1 MRITNSI
8 SLRLTGTLFLT
19 AILFLPSASL
29 AQTNDAPSDT
39 ASARNVVPATAD
51 WTGNYSYLWAAPTGR
66 TLGQG
71 ELLVG
76 IRFVPDAPAP
86 LLDYGLTDR
95 ITLMSGYVFRSYG
108 TSPEGTPLQ
117 DGQAKIGASLQIGS
131 ADAPVAI
138 RAQAHLPINHWLGRQ
153 LGDVEL
159 MGVRQWGDA
168 RTALTAGAGWRGY
181 RSLCR
186 PEWELCREDWQGNW
200 FALGGGYVSLGN
212 YVQLVS
218 ENYLRSGSVET
229 STGVRAGARGF
240 TVGAAVGC
248 GAFAGMGVG
257 ADCRGIQLNAS
268 YQFRFNRER

>member
-1 MRITNSI
+1 MQITNCI
-8 SLRLTGTLFLT
+8 SLRLARTLLF
-19 AILFLPSASL
+19 AILLFLPAVSL
-29 AQTNDAPSDT
+29 AQTSNAPSDT
-39 ASARNVVPATAD
+39 ASTRNAGPAPAD
-51 WTGNYSYLWAAPTGR
+51 WTGNPSYLWVAPTGR

-76 IRFVPDAPAP
+76 VRGVPDAPAP
-86 LLDYGLTDR
+86 LLDYGLTNR
-95 ITLMSGYVFRSYG
+95 LTLMSGYVFRSHG
-108 TSPEGTPLQ
+108 TSPEGTPIQ
-117 DGQAKIGASLQIGS
+117 DGEARIGANLQVGS

-168 RTALTAGAGWRGY
+168 RTALTAGAGWRGF

-186 PEWELCREDWQGNW
+186 PEWELCTEDWHGNW
-200 FALGGGYVSLGN
+200 FALAGGYMSLGDH
-212 YVQLVS
+212 VQLVS

-229 STGVRAGARGF
+229 STGIRAGARGL

-248 GAFAGMGVG
+248 GAYAGMGVG
-257 ADCRGIQLNAS
+257 ADCSGIQLNAS
-268 YQFRFNRER
+268 YQLRFNLER